1 VESTFYQNLLK
12 VMGLYESVKTDSYTD
27 KFIP

>member
-12 VMGLYESVKTDSYTD
+12 VMGLYESCGTDTYTD
-27 KFIP
+27 IFIP